1 MSIECEEVPAGWSRG
16 LQDEVDEGGGV
27 RVVGGGV
34 RVTEV
39 QGQGVRGAW
48 LVKRV
53 LVQEEEAITGEGE
66 RRSCGEGG
74 AQEGG
79 EEV

>member
-1 MSIECEEVPAGWSRG
+1 MPAGWGRG

-34 RVTEV
+34 RVAEV
-39 QGQGVRGAW
+39 QDQWVRGAR
-48 LVKRV
+48 LVQRV

-66 RRSCGEGG
+66 GMGGGEGG
-74 AQEGG
+74 SQKGG